1 MYFGLE
7 GYRQQ
12 GTLESVSERGIVVRS
27 TQGGED
33 EHVFW
38 YPLTAVLRLM
48 QGMTRGAEV
57 RSY

>member
-1 MYFGLE
+1 M
-7 GYRQQ
+7 
-12 GTLESVSERGIVVRS
+12 
-27 TQGGED
+27 QGGED